1 MQETDESS
9 CLVEMR
15 VKSRREK
22 SCGMQEIN
30 ESNCL
35 IEMRVKSMDIIEIC
49 RKLYQKNFL
58 AGIDG
63 NVSVYN
69 QKNNTISITP
79 SGVPKSDLNEEEL
92 CSMNLEG
99 KPLKGNPSSERN
111 MHLTV
116 YREQKKARAVVHAHP
131 PFAVSLSLSRP
142 KWKALPS
149 VLSETV
155 ITLGEVPIIPYVCPG
170 TEEMARSLCPFLQ
183 NSRAMILSRHGAVTW
198 GEDLQS
204 AYLTMECL
212 EHSAQMIYLAETL
225 GGSRPLNKKD
235 LKQLLDL
242 HSSFKF
248 NP

>member
-1 MQETDESS
+1 
-9 CLVEMR
+9 
-15 VKSRREK
+15 
-22 SCGMQEIN
+22 
-30 ESNCL
+30 
-35 IEMRVKSMDIIEIC
+35 MDIIEVC

-69 QKNNTISITP
+69 TESSLITITP
-79 SGVPKSDLNEEEL
+79 SGVPKSCLNEKEL

-99 KPLKGNPSSERN
+99 KPLQGNPSSEKN

-142 KWKALPS
+142 KWKILPP

-155 ITLGEVPIIPYVCPG
+155 ITLGEVPIVSYVCPG
-170 TEEMARSLCPFLQ
+170 TEEMAQSLCPFLQ
-183 NSRAMILSRHGAVTW
+183 TSRAMILSRHGAVTW

-212 EHSAQMIYLAETL
+212 EHSAKIIYLAETL
-225 GGSRPLNKKD
+225 GGSQLLNKKD
-235 LKQLLDL
+235 LEQLLNL
-242 HSSFKF
+242 HSSFF
-248 NP
+248 SENGNTPTV

>member
-1 MQETDESS
+1 KNRNISN
-9 CLVEMR
+9 
-15 VKSRREK
+15 RR
-22 SCGMQEIN
+22 S
-30 ESNCL
+30 L
-35 IEMRVKSMDIIEIC
+35 LMDIIEVC

-69 QKNNTISITP
+69 QKNKTISITP
-79 SGVPKSDLNEEEL
+79 SGVPKNCLNEEDL
-92 CSMNLEG
+92 CSMSPEG
-99 KPLKGNPSSERN
+99 APLKGNPSSEKS

-142 KWKALPS
+142 RWKTLPS

-155 ITLGEVPIIPYVCPG
+155 IALGEIPIIPYACPG
-170 TEEMARSLCPFLQ
+170 TEEMAQSLCPFLQ
-183 NSRAMILSRHGAVTW
+183 TSRALILSRHGAVTW

-212 EHSAQMIYLAETL
+212 EHSAQIIYLAETL
-225 GGSRPLNKKD
+225 GGSRLLNEKD
-235 LKQLLDL
+235 LKQLLNL
-242 HSSFKF
+242 HSSFTFK
-248 NP
+248 NKNTSSV